1 LFSKEKARVKLSLK
15 ELSKP
20 QKEKKNEKIIIICQQ
35 PASHQ
40 NYQTNI
46 FPFPKLQKI
55 IINSGPRKKIV
66 LFLFL

>member
-20 QKEKKNEKIIIICQQ
+20 QKEKKKTIICQQ